1 MRLSKQQEK
10 EATPANY
17 GYPGDLWYAMA
28 RLHAAHPEPV
38 GHSVPFERPPALL
51 SIAEPDDLVLAAR
64 VGLSGK
70 ETMGHLHDLID
81 TVTRGLAGGSRIGD
95 FALVP
100 HVVLEVMVGKRQ
112 ELALHTGHVA
122 GLTQLL
128 RDSIGTLGARST
140 PGGGQCFHCEGTG
153 RARPLWERSRSAGYD
168 VA

>member
-1 MRLSKQQEK
+1 MSLSEQQKK

-38 GHSVPFERPPALL
+38 GHSVPFERPSALL
-51 SIAEPDDLVLAAR
+51 SITEPDDLVLAAR
-64 VGLSGK
+64 VGLSGTQ
-70 ETMGHLHDLID
+70 TMGHLHDLID
-81 TVTRGLAGGSRIGD
+81 TVTRDLAGDSRIGVI
-95 FALVP
+95 ALVP
-100 HVVLEVMVGKRQ
+100 DVALEVMVGKQQ
-112 ELALHTGHVA
+112 ELPLHTGHIA

-128 RDSIGTLGARST
+128 RDSLGTLGAHST
-140 PGGGQCFHCEGTG
+140 PGSGPCFHCEGTE